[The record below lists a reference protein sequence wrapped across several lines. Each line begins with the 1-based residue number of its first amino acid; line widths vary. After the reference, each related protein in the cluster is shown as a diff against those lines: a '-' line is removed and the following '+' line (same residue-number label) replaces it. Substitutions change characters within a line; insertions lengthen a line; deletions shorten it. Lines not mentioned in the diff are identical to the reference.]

1 VSGVLTKLFEAL
13 IAPQPVCAAFGIL
26 VALAVWANSGRI
38 ERFRRDFQSR
48 RSKWSSQKN
57 SLAAWA
63 LISILSPIL
72 AVEWL
77 AKLITGDLDSL
88 AIKFGPHV
96 AAFDGAPSP
105 SYDEAKMSAYMKNA
119 ELEITVDVG
128 SGRASATVWT
138 CDLTKRYVE
147 INGDYRS

>member
-1 VSGVLTKLFEAL
+1 MEHVFGFVSGVLTKLFEAL

-88 AIKFGPHV
+88 AIIRWAVKLFLVFLIVTFVSKGALV
-96 AAFDGAPSP
+96 A
-105 SYDEAKMSAYMKNA
+105 
-119 ELEITVDVG
+119 
-128 SGRASATVWT
+128 GRAMLAEPATSAAISTAPT
-138 CDLTKRYVE
+138 SAK
-147 INGDYRS
+147 